1 MERTNGIRRGF
12 SMARSAD
19 VAARELHQ
27 LLHQPAAALVAFFCS
42 PLFDLDA
49 LASAIVREFGDT
61 IVVGCTT
68 AGEITPLGYS
78 EGSISGFS
86 LSSAE
91 CCAVARLIPD
101 ISSLKIPAG
110 AAATEAL
117 IAALAERGG
126 AADPSD
132 TFALLLIDG
141 MCTTEEL
148 VLSALYRRLAPVPLI
163 GGSAGDD
170 MRLEHTH
177 VYFGGRFHRDAA
189 ILSLVKTRRRFGA
202 FRLQHFTGS
211 DIRMVVTG
219 ADPRQRVVTEINAV
233 PAGPEYARIVG
244 LSYDALTP
252 MMFAEH
258 PVMVRVGGDYYVRS
272 IQKLNPDH
280 SLTFFCAIDEGVVL
294 TLGRHE
300 NMIENLGKF
309 FADMRQELGEP
320 LLVIG
325 FDCILRSLEAETRQV
340 KHIAGRILAENNV
353 IGFSTYGEQ
362 FAGMH
367 VNHTFTG
374 VFIGAGFNAGD

>member
-1 MERTNGIRRGF
+1 MARTHSIRRAY
-12 SMARSAD
+12 STARTAAA
-19 VAARELHQ
+19 AARDLYEGLR
-27 LLHQPAAALVAFFCS
+27 QPDAGLVVFFCS

-49 LASAIVREFGDT
+49 LACAIAGAFGDT
-61 IVVGCTT
+61 AVIGCTT
-68 AGEITPLGYS
+68 AGEITPAGYS
-78 EGSISGFS
+78 EGTICGFS
-86 LSSAE
+86 LSAAE
-91 CCAVARLIPD
+91 CCAVTQLIPD
-101 ISSLKIPAG
+101 ISSLQIPG
-110 AAATEAL
+110 GTATADAL
-117 IAALAERGG
+117 IAALADRGQ

-141 MCTTEEL
+141 MCSTEEL
-148 VLSALYRRLAPVPLI
+148 VLSALYRRLAPVPLL

-177 VYFGGRFHRDAA
+177 VYCGGRFHRDAA
-189 ILSLVKTRRRFGA
+189 ILSLVKIRRKFRA

-211 DIRMVVTG
+211 DVRMVVTG
-219 ADPRQRVVTEINAV
+219 ADPRQRVVTEINAE

-244 LSYDALTP
+244 LDYDALTP

-294 TLGRHE
+294 TLGRRE
-300 NMIENLGKF
+300 DMVENLRNF
-309 FADMRQELGEP
+309 FATMRRDLGEP

-325 FDCILRSLEAETRQV
+325 FDCILRNLEAQTRQV
-340 KHIAGRILAENNV
+340 RHVAGRILAENNV

-374 VFIGAGFNAGD
+374 VFIGAGPEE